1 MNKNTSATE
10 RTINSALPGRTSRPL
25 ISSLGMSPYL
35 AEDISL
41 FIEDVRNWLKQRKKT
56 AQK

>member
-10 RTINSALPGRTSRPL
+10 RTINSTLPGRTSRPL
-25 ISSLGMSPYL
+25 ISSLGMNPYL